1 MSARILS
8 YSLGL
13 FSLLREILYSQGQ
26 IAQEPL
32 AAAYIPIF
40 QNLRAEWQTIL
51 LEEITHIDKVTL
63 AQASVDKADFGI
75 DSFSGRVSYLVNEHT
90 DGNTRKQLRTALFK
104 NKSLTKFRRPVLG
117 GQLDAMRDWSDILKN
132 CGIPALVLL
141 ADEAAALVEAGNNA
155 AQQRDDAQ
163 LANRNFRDIGARK
176 QFIDKCNAARKE
188 MHGALA
194 KLPFQQTNLPNDF
207 ADRFFAT
214 GRVSDEEETIDEVK
228 ASIEALQ
235 DQLAERTALLKKLEE
250 EAENAAR
257 EKEERQAKAEE
268 ADSLEAQAK
277 ELLAKAAA
285 LKAAS
290 KK

>member
-1 MSARILS
+1 MSARILG

-13 FSLLREILYSQGQ
+13 FSLLREIQYTQGR
-26 IAQEPL
+26 ITQEPL
-32 AAAYIPIF
+32 AAAYISTF
-40 QNLRAEWQTIL
+40 QALRTEWQTIL
-51 LEEITHIDKVTL
+51 LEEITHLDKITQSL
-63 AQASVDKADFGI
+63 ALVDKADHGI
-75 DSFSGRVSYLVNEHT
+75 DAFAGRVSRLVDEHS

-117 GQLDAMRDWSDILKN
+117 GQLEAMRDWSELLKN
-132 CGIPALVLL
+132 CGIQALVAL
-141 ADEAAALVEAGNNA
+141 ADEAAALVQAGYSA
-155 AQQRDDAQ
+155 AEQRNDAQ
-163 LANRNFRDIGARK
+163 LANRNFRDMGPRK

-194 KLPFQQTNLPNDF
+194 KLPFQHPNLPTNF
-207 ADRFFAT
+207 ADGFFASGPT
-214 GRVSDEEETIDEVK
+214 RDEEETIDEVK

-235 DQLAERTALLKKLEE
+235 EQLAERTALLKQLEE
-250 EAENAAR
+250 DAANAAR
-257 EKEERQAKAEE
+257 EEQERRAKADE

-285 LKAAS
+285 LKAAA